1 MNDTLVETLSGIRGI
16 YGASLTKEVAQNY
29 ARAYGIFLIN
39 KFRGK
44 VRVVVGGDT
53 RKSTG
58 ILKRIF
64 IAEWRGL
71 GFVVIDVGVATT
83 PMIELAV
90 REYRATGGVIVT
102 ASHNEPEYNGWKLLQ
117 ASGAILGVKQ
127 ADIVIRLARAG
138 NLNVGG
144 NKKPGK
150 IINRTEDL
158 KNKYVQFILKTIGLK
173 ATQQIKQG
181 KYKILVDPNGGA
193 GGVIADKLCK
203 RLGVKM
209 VGVNM
214 RPGQFKR
221 LVVPN
226 KETLAYLT
234 PVINKEQADFGVGLD
249 CDADRAE
256 MLIKSES
263 QIAKERGNM
272 INGHEALA
280 LAIDALGPKE
290 TIVINL
296 PTAHLI
302 YQVTKKYGARIKEVD
317 VGETNVVAEM
327 EKQKSL
333 VGGEGSNGGVIVA
346 PGKCRDGLLN
356 AVLVLKLMAE
366 RKQTLEEII
375 AGYPLFFE
383 ERKIVT
389 ARRDKSGLLKTRI
402 REYYKKRGRKIQSA
416 PGVDSGIKILFN
428 QNNWLFFRGSKTEP
442 GVFRIIANGD
452 DRRLVKRMI
461 LEGEIIFD
469 KLNR

>member
-16 YGASLTKEVAQNY
+16 YGASLTKEIAKNY
-29 ARAYGIFLIN
+29 ARTYGIFLIN
-39 KFRGK
+39 KNRGPK
-44 VRVVVGGDT
+44 RVVVGGDT
-53 RKSTG
+53 RKSTKT
-58 ILKRIF
+58 LMDIF
-64 IAEWRGL
+64 CKEWLAVGL
-71 GFVVIDVGVATT
+71 EVIDVGVATT

-90 REYRATGGVIVT
+90 REYRAQGGVIIT
-102 ASHNEPEYNGWKLLQ
+102 ASHNEPEFNGWKLLQ
-117 ASGAILGVKQ
+117 KSGAILGVREIEQIIKGARQPGAEKKQ
-127 ADIVIRLARAG
+127 SVAKGKLI
-138 NLNVGG
+138 
-144 NKKPGK
+144 NKEK
-150 IINRTEDL
+150 DL
-158 KNKYVQFILKTIGLK
+158 PERYIKFILRIIGSK
-173 ATQQIKQG
+173 SVKKIRQG
-181 KYKILVDPNGGA
+181 KFKILVDANGGT
-193 GGVIADKLCK
+193 GGIIADKLCK

-214 RPGQFKR
+214 RLGQFKR

-234 PVINKEQADFGVGLD
+234 PTINKERADFGVGLD

-256 MLIKSES
+256 MIIGSEN
-263 QIAKERGNM
+263 QAARERGNM
-272 INGHEALA
+272 VNGHEALA
-280 LAIDALGPKE
+280 LAIDALKPKG
-290 TIVINL
+290 TVVINL
-296 PTAHLI
+296 PTSHLV
-302 YQVTKKYGARIKEVD
+302 YQVAKKYGARIKEVD

-356 AVLVLKLMAE
+356 AVLILKLMAE
-366 RKQTLEEII
+366 NKQTLPEII
-375 AGYPLFFE
+375 SRYPLFFE
-383 ERKIVT
+383 ERKIVR
-389 ARRDKSGLLKTRI
+389 AAKDREKFLKNRI
-402 REYYKKRGRKIQSA
+402 GEYYKKRGRKIRSA

-452 DRRLVKRMI
+452 DRRLVNRMI